1 MKKSLSMILSLAM
14 AFSMFSSVALGASA
28 ADKSSKDFTDLKD
41 LDTATRAQFDA
52 MISAGIFDGVAEG
65 TFGLNDKM
73 NRAQFAKVAALV
85 FGLKVDTTLKTS
97 SFTDVSTADP
107 ANGYALPY
115 IEAIVNAGITDGFA
129 PGQYN
134 PAGEVTKEQL
144 AAFLIRGL
152 GMDAQA
158 KTTTAKEDKTVS
170 TWAKGYVA
178 LAIEK
183 KLMAIGADGMF
194 GGMTSASR
202 QLLVTSSYAAKQ
214 QYVKAPANGVYAI
227 ESFKATN
234 ANEFTLQLNGAIA
247 DPTELKLDLKRNGTA
262 VTGYKTAW
270 SEDKTTV
277 VLTMDSKFDDE
288 KWNVTLSGL
297 KNLDEENYTA
307 EVETKRETMEKID
320 LLTTSDTFPNNPGQ
334 KIRVDFKATNQY
346 GKQFSMSASDFDI
359 YTSKGTQTPIGGEQA
374 FYVTLPNDL
383 ERNDHISL
391 TVLHKDSNKQVNK
404 VYSIG
409 DKSIA
414 TKVEAGDL
422 LNGSGNKIEAI
433 DANGYAYLDIKAYD
447 QYGFRIEDKDALNS
461 GVIVSITDNDLEKG
475 NEGDS
480 SSAFVDNAVGD
491 EAADLKLRSVS
502 DTEKE
507 FNISLFPNGS
517 SQSVMKTIKVA
528 AFKSPAKIEF
538 GSYNYSLTKGD
549 ALTGDEATDNK
560 MFMPILVKDAQ
571 GNTLTG
577 QEIYDNRDKLTVF
590 ASGGIR
596 LASDPISNSGLHK
609 GMIAIDSIDKKGSAT
624 ITVQLKDDAGVRTEK
639 TLNVN
644 DERKADTLK
653 FSTTPAKYMIAG
665 ADNELKLK
673 LYDQYGGEMKYDNT
687 NQYVIRYSLTA
698 NSGDAASLAA
708 TSLSSVQRTDET
720 NNESA
725 RKYTLNPTTVGTP
738 VTQDLKL
745 AHDAADTSVD
755 SAFDK
760 SFKFYAG
767 ANAKAA
773 SYSFKATLYKQDSQG
788 LVSIGDK
795 KYVEVNNLTTTM
807 EVLDPS
813 NVNNKLTYEAYLDKS
828 NNTVLATDDY
838 LNAGTGAAG
847 ATNVYDNYKGIAK
860 EVKIRAKKDGSE
872 AVKVPT
878 SVVSISSSDSQV
890 VDTATKTNWIAGGKA
905 GKAKL
910 TVLYYDGKKDIA
922 SSSIDVESKNEGP
935 VVSEIALKKSS
946 KTVSM
951 SDMQGNGMY
960 LWDAKMAEKITV
972 KDQFAGEFVAEHAP
986 GTLNEEAKSN
996 DSMLVKANGT
1006 GYNNNEVL
1014 KVSFY
1019 VSNIVGTNPSAIHV
1033 DPATGLVKYNGEAG
1047 DVTSF
1052 RVNVVAPSGV
1062 TASFDVNV
1070 K

>member
-1 MKKSLSMILSLAM
+1 MKKSLSMILSLAV
-14 AFSMFSSVALGASA
+14 AFSMFSSVALAANA
-28 ADKSSKDFTDLKD
+28 ADKTSKDFTDLKD
-41 LDTATRAQFDA
+41 LDAATRAQFDA
-52 MISAGIFDGVAEG
+52 MISAGIFDGVADN
-65 TFGLNDKM
+65 TFGLTDKM

-85 FGLKVDTTLKTS
+85 FGLNVDSTLKTS
-97 SFTDVSTADP
+97 SFTDVLATDP

-115 IEAIVNAGITDGFA
+115 IEAIVKAGITDGFA

-144 AAFLIRGL
+144 AAFLVRGL

-158 KTTTAKEDKTVS
+158 KTTTGKEDKTVS

-183 KLMAIGADGMF
+183 KLLAVGADGMF

-202 QLLVTSSYAAKQ
+202 ELLVTSSYAAKQ
-214 QYVKAPANGVYAI
+214 QYVKAPENGLYAI
-227 ESFKATN
+227 NSFKATN
-234 ANEFTLQLNGAIA
+234 ANEFTLQLNGGVN
-247 DPTELKLDLKRNGTA
+247 DPSELKLDLKRNGSA
-262 VTGYKTAW
+262 VTGYKTTW
-270 SEDKTTV
+270 SDDKTTV
-277 VLTMDSKFDDE
+277 VLTLDAKFDDE
-288 KWNVTLSGL
+288 KWSVALGGL
-297 KNLDEENYTA
+297 KNLDEKNSTA
-307 EVETKRETMEKID
+307 EVETKKETMEKID
-320 LLTTSDTFPNNPGQ
+320 LLTTSDTLPNNPGE
-334 KIRVDFKATNQY
+334 KIRINFKATNQY
-346 GKQFSMSASDFDI
+346 GKQFSMAASDFDI

-374 FYVTLPNDL
+374 FYVTLPNDMK
-383 ERNDHISL
+383 RDDHVSV

-404 VYSIG
+404 VFTIG
-409 DKSIA
+409 DKSIIS
-414 TKVEAGDL
+414 KVEAGDL

-433 DANGYAYLDIKAYD
+433 DANGYAYLDVKAYD

-461 GVIVSITDNDLEKG
+461 GVIVSITDNDLQKG

-480 SSAFVDNAVGD
+480 TAAFVDNAVGD
-491 EAADLKLRSVS
+491 EAADLKLRSVA

-507 FNISLFPNGS
+507 FKVSLFANGS
-517 SQSVMKTIKVA
+517 SQSVTKTIKVA
-528 AFKSPAKIEF
+528 AYKSPSKIDF
-538 GSYNYSLTKGD
+538 GTYSYSLTNGD
-549 ALTGDEATDNK
+549 AITGDEATDNK
-560 MFMPILVKDAQ
+560 MFIPILVKDAQ
-571 GNTLTG
+571 GNQLTG
-577 QEIYDNRDKLTVF
+577 QEIYDNRSKLTVF
-590 ASGGIR
+590 ASGAIT
-596 LASDPISNSGLHK
+596 LASEPISNSGLHK
-609 GMIAIDSIDKKGSAT
+609 GMIAIQSVDKKGSAT
-624 ITVQLKDDAGVRTEK
+624 ITVQLKDDAAVRTEK

-673 LYDQYGGEMKYDNT
+673 LYDQYGGEMKYDSN
-687 NQYVIRYSLTA
+687 NQYVVRYSLTA

-720 NNESA
+720 NNTSA
-725 RKYTLNPTTVGTP
+725 RKYVLNPTTVGTP

-745 AHDAADTSVD
+745 AHDAADKTVD
-755 SAFDK
+755 SAIDK

-767 ANAKAA
+767 VNAKAA
-773 SYSFKATLYKQDSQG
+773 SYSFKATLYKQDNQG
-788 LVSIGDK
+788 LVTIGDK
-795 KYVEVNNLTTTM
+795 KYVEVNNLSTTM
-807 EVLDPS
+807 EVLDPA

-828 NNTVLATDDY
+828 NNTVLAAEDY
-838 LNAGTGAAG
+838 LNAGTGAGG
-847 ATNVYDNYKGIAK
+847 ATNVYENYKGFAK

-878 SVVSISSSDSQV
+878 NVVSISTSDSQV

-922 SSSIDVESKNEGP
+922 SSSIDVDSKNEGP

-946 KTVSM
+946 KTVSQ
-951 SDMQGNGMY
+951 SDLQGNGLY
-960 LWDAKMAEKITV
+960 VWDAKLAEKITI
-972 KDQFAGEFVAEHAP
+972 KDQYAGEFVAENAP

-1019 VSNIVGTNPSAIHV
+1019 ISNIVGSNPSAIKV
-1033 DPATGLVKYNGEAG
+1033 DPATGLIKYDGSTG
-1047 DVTSF
+1047 DVTGF
-1052 RVNVVAPSGV
+1052 KVNVVAPSGV
-1062 TASFDVNV
+1062 TAAFDVNV